1 MTLTGTYYNPDT
13 HPDQKYFLTEQSEEM
28 LTQIQPEL
36 AEVVRRAVAISDI
49 EMQVL
54 HGRRSLKQQDEFF
67 KKGATEGITSPHLY
81 GYAVDLVALVEGRMC
96 FETEVYDEV
105 ANCMKYAGQDLN
117 TPIRWGGAWHCPN
130 LCNFN
135 GLLDELQMSYID
147 ICRERDVRPRLD
159 VNHFELTIAT
169 E

>member
-54 HGRRSLKQQDEFF
+54 HGRRTLKQQDEFLN
-67 KKGATEGITSPHLY
+67 GGSQSIRNGS
-81 GYAVDLVALVEGRMC
+81 GYEGRGMRPHSHAES
-96 FETEVYDEV
+96 F
-105 ANCMKYAGQDLN
+105 AN
-117 TPIRWGGAWHCPN
+117 
-130 LCNFN
+130 
-135 GLLDELQMSYID
+135 
-147 ICRERDVRPRLD
+147 
-159 VNHFELTIAT
+159 
-169 E
+169 